1 EPSRLR
7 LLRRADDPPGGPRD
21 GAVAQHGDRS
31 RRLRRRRA
39 RGAGDAALPGHA
51 EALLR
56 LPYRQQRARSRQPP
70 AHRGRG
76 VRFHPPAAQSSEVG
90 GQSRRVPAP
99 PRAAASDAPVQGR
112 AARRMTDVAALL
124 DGARA
129 LVTASLPELLE
140 RRREIRW
147 KEDGSPVT
155 AADVLLETR
164 ISSWLAERLPGL
176 ALIGE
181 ESYAGGPAPGEG
193 WVALLDPID
202 GTENFCS
209 GLSLW
214 GVSLSLWQGGA
225 HRGSLLMLPELGD
238 HLASGGRI
246 EPFASRIAGFSSSWS
261 PAIADGLAAS
271 AEGRIFGCAVFNL
284 LSVVRG

>member
-1 EPSRLR
+1 
-7 LLRRADDPPGGPRD
+7 
-21 GAVAQHGDRS
+21 
-31 RRLRRRRA
+31 
-39 RGAGDAALPGHA
+39 
-51 EALLR
+51 
-56 LPYRQQRARSRQPP
+56 
-70 AHRGRG
+70 
-76 VRFHPPAAQSSEVG
+76 
-90 GQSRRVPAP
+90 
-99 PRAAASDAPVQGR
+99 
-112 AARRMTDVAALL
+112 MTDAAALL

-284 LSVVRG
+284 LSVVRGSLARFTNPKGARAWDLAAGLMLAREHGCAVTVEGKEYDGSFLQPDRRYRVDIRHRHDLHPRQGAVG